1 MGLDPKIFLGL
12 GTAAVTVALAAKKV
26 IKKSEEKKALKR
38 EKRTEEVLKELASMP
53 PPYSYLN
60 NGVCNEICINKKEI
74 VDTVKDFFSKISIGK
89 FDFQVYHNEEAL
101 LEYDPS
107 IDTSNILADSLS
119 NYKDGIIRLH
129 KCFQDNAEM
138 LIEEFSDK
146 KISVSEWENWSS
158 HTKFLFRDIVI
169 LADFI
174 YDVCAPFNYDQLNP
188 EYINS
193 LNSKIN
199 NILEQYQA
207 VIQSPDF
214 SSESEKLVHIKAI
227 HSIVQDNRHKI

>member
-26 IKKSEEKKALKR
+26 IKKSEEKKAIKR
-38 EKRTEEVLKELASMP
+38 EKRTEEVLKRLASMP
-53 PPYSYLN
+53 PPCSDLN
-60 NGVCNEICINKKEI
+60 NEVCNEICINKKKI
-74 VDTVKDFFSKISIGK
+74 VDTLKDFFSKISIDK
-89 FDFQVYHNEEAL
+89 FEFQVYDNEEAL
-101 LEYDPS
+101 FEHNS
-107 IDTSNILADSLS
+107 SVDTLSTLLNSL
-119 NYKDGIIRLH
+119 NDYKDGIIRLH
-129 KCFQDNAEM
+129 KCFQDNVER

-146 KISVSEWENWSS
+146 KISVSEWDNWSS
-158 HTKFLFRDIVI
+158 HTKSLFRDIVI

-214 SSESEKLVHIKAI
+214 SSESEK
-227 HSIVQDNRHKI
+227 S